1 MSVPDIAMS
10 DNRFAG
16 LDSCVLPKKGQQT
29 EYKNS
34 DGKNYC
40 YPGCK
45 GYIKGL
51 MAEMMP
57 WAHTIKA

>member
-1 MSVPDIAMS
+1 MSVVDNAMS
-10 DNRFAG
+10 NVMFGG
-16 LDSCVLPKKGQQT
+16 LTTSGIPCTKAELEARQNAK
-29 EYKNS
+29 
-34 DGKNYC
+34 C